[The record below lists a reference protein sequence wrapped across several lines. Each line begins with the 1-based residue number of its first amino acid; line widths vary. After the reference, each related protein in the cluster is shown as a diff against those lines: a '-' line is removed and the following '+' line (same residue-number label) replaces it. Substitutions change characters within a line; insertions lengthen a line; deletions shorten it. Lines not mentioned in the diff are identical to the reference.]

1 MADME
6 AAIGVVT
13 ETWLSDGD
21 TLQEDLDGLA
31 LGTGLKMIC
40 KNRKAND
47 MGFAHGG
54 VGIIYRES
62 MITLKEVKLHNP
74 QELEV
79 MMAVGSMR
87 GSMRKMA
94 VIAVSVSYTHLT
106 LPTIY
111 SV

>member
-6 AAIGVVT
+6 AAIGVIT
-13 ETWLSDGD
+13 ETWLADGD
-21 TLQEDLDGLA
+21 SLQEDLDGLA
-31 LGTGLKMIC
+31 LGTGLKMLC

-54 VGIIYRES
+54 VSIIYREA
-62 MITLKEVKLHNP
+62 MITLKEVRLHNP
-74 QELEV
+74 HDLEV
-79 MMAVGSMR
+79 MMAVGSIR
-87 GSMRKMA
+87 GSMRKVA
-94 VIAVSVSYTHLT
+94 VIAVSYTHLT